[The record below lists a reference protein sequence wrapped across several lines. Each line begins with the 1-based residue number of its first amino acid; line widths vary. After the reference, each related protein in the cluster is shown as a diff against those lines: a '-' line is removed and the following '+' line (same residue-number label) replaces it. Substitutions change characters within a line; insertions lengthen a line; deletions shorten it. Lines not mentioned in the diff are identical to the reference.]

1 MPLETLM
8 CEALETLICE
18 RPELGEPGPPQSSP
32 ASEEVSEALPCEVQG
47 LEAPTSEGAE
57 DDPASPGDLSGPGE
71 DDPASPGDLS
81 DPGEDDPAL
90 PREPPEPDE
99 DDPPGKGPLTCE
111 APKPDEDGL
120 SASLDGSGDSFS

>member
-32 ASEEVSEALPCEVQG
+32 ASEEVSEALPCEVQR
-47 LEAPTSEGAE
+47 LEAPTSEEAE
-57 DDPASPGDLSGPGE
+57 DNSALPC
-71 DDPASPGDLS
+71 DLS

-120 SASLDGSGDSFS
+120 SASVDGSGDSFS